1 MAAPGGLAVECHCAL
16 QLIFARI
23 ESVVV
28 ADEWGL
34 GGLAYGSSERILC
47 GRKRP
52 TSVNQPVWVQLDE
65 YWNNLIA
72 FYRARVE
79 KVISQIKCHGWAKDT
94 FRGPYAMLVALNEAS
109 IVMTALQIK
118 RDFEAGHCIFEV
130 VGPWP
135 HNI

>member
-1 MAAPGGLAVECHCAL
+1 MAVECHCAL

-34 GGLAYGSSERILC
+34 GDLAYGSSERILC

-72 FYRARVE
+72 FYRCIPGRARVE
-79 KVISQIKCHGWAKDT
+79 KVISQIKCHGWAEDT
-94 FRGPYAMLVALNEAS
+94 FRGSYAMLVASMRFVSLAIKAKAS
-109 IVMTALQIK
+109 
-118 RDFEAGHCIFEV
+118 
-130 VGPWP
+130 
-135 HNI
+135 